1 MSKNDDS
8 DIMKSL
14 KMMEEERKIERN
26 KLACERMRKYRANR
40 TAEQRALDKQKA
52 TYITTKKEIFYRTAT

>member
-14 KMMEEERKIERN
+14 KMMEEEKRIERN
-26 KLACERMRKYRANR
+26 KRARERMRKHRANR
-40 TAEQRALDKQKA
+40 TAEQRALDNQKA
-52 TYITTKKEIFYRTAT
+52 TYISNK